1 MDKTFAFHTLGC
13 KLNFSESSS
22 IAQTLRQKGY
32 QQVEFKEQADLYVIN
47 TCSVTEIA
55 EKKSRQFISQAH
67 HRNPQADIFV
77 VGCYSELK
85 SKEISM
91 LDGVKAVLGNTEKF
105 KLLEFIDNKTESR
118 IASGNVLNNNEFFPS
133 FSEGDRT
140 RSFFKIQDGCDYYC
154 SYCTV
159 PYARGHSRSATIEQT
174 IETAKTIASKGIKE
188 IILSG
193 INLGDF
199 GSKNNETLL
208 DLLKELVEI
217 EDIKRIRL
225 SSIEPNLLND
235 DIINFVSLSDKMMP
249 HFHIPL
255 QSGSNEILTKM
266 KRRYDTALFVNRIE
280 TIVNKIPDS
289 FIAVDVI
296 AGFRGETQELFE
308 QTYDLLNSLPIAFI
322 HVFTYSDREK
332 SLSTN
337 FVEKIDVKERKLR
350 SKKLQELSNIKKT
363 EFYNKYINDA
373 RHVLFESSQSKGYIG
388 GFTDNYLRVNTLYDK
403 KLVNTISKAKLKS
416 IDINTVFDCNLE

>member
-296 AGFRGETQELFE
+296 AGFPGETQELFE

>member
-22 IAQTLRQKGY
+22 IAQSLRQKGY
-32 QQVEFKEQADLYVIN
+32 HQVEFKEQADLYVIN

-85 SKEISM
+85 AKEISM

-105 KLLEFIDNKTESR
+105 KLLDFVDNNEKE
-118 IASGNVLNNNEFFPS
+118 IASGNIFNTDEFFPS
-133 FSEGDRT
+133 YSQGDRT
-140 RSFFKIQDGCDYYC
+140 RSFFKVQDGCDYYC

-159 PYARGHSRSATIEQT
+159 PYARGHSRSATIAQT
-174 IETAKTIASKGIKE
+174 TETAKTIASKGIKE

-208 DLLKELVEI
+208 ELLKELVKI
-217 EDIKRIRL
+217 EALKRIRL

-235 DIINFVSLSDKMMP
+235 DIINFVSISDKMMP

-255 QSGSNEILTKM
+255 QSGSDEILAKM

-280 TIVNKIPDS
+280 TIINKIPDS

-296 AGFRGETQELFE
+296 AGFPGETQELFDE
-308 QTYDLLNSLPIAFI
+308 TYNLLKRLPIAFI

-332 SLSTN
+332 SISTN
-337 FVEKIDVKERKLR
+337 FGEKIDIKERKLR
-350 SKKLQELSNIKKT
+350 SKLLQDLSNQKKI
-363 EFYNKYINDA
+363 EFYNNHINDI
-373 RHVLFESSQSKGYIG
+373 RPVLFESSQNKGYIG
-388 GFTDNYLRVNTLYDK
+388 GFTDNYIRVKTVYNK
-403 KLVNTISKAKLKS
+403 NLVNIITKTKLKS

>member
-296 AGFRGETQELFE
+296 AGFPGETQELFE

-388 GFTDNYLRVNTLYDK
+388 GFTDNYLRVITLYDK